1 MYREKNNG
9 EIKDI
14 CFIGMNMYKMIGYKL
29 NIYVGFIWFSVYIML
44 YFKKYSFG
52 IKGYLKE
59 ILIVICVF

>member
-14 CFIGMNMYKMIGYKL
+14 CFTGMNMYKMIGYKL
-29 NIYVGFIWFSVYIML
+29 NIYVGLTWSSVYTMSHS
-44 YFKKYSFG
+44 KKHSLG

-59 ILIVICVF
+59 IPIVTCVS